1 MKEQPQ
7 NQALGASETTRF
19 FVPGFRQREMG
30 RFLSKA
36 FSPRR
41 QEKQQMS
48 QKSANMARRLFAAQ
62 TGQSAAGG
70 RDGRWVMDDENSVRN
85 NSLASNETADK

>member
-1 MKEQPQ
+1 MKNNHKTKPQ
-7 NQALGASETTRF
+7 ARRKRRAF

-30 RFLSKA
+30 RFLSQA

-41 QEKQQMS
+41 QETLIMS
-48 QKSANMARRLFAAQ
+48 QKSANMARRLFADQ

-70 RDGRWVMDDENSVRN
+70 RDGRWVMRILFGTIL
-85 NSLASNETADK
+85 SLLMRR

>member
-7 NQALGASETTRF
+7 NQALGASETTRL
-19 FVPGFRQREMG
+19 FVPGFRQRETG

-41 QEKQQMS
+41 QEKLIMS
-48 QKSANMARRLFAAQ
+48 QKSASMARRLFAAQ

-70 RDGRWVMDDENSVRN
+70 RDGRWVMRILFGTIL
-85 NSLASNETADK
+85 SLLMRR